1 MLSNE
6 YPVLRR
12 GDGIDYPELRESVKL
27 LQKLLIELGFLK
39 EGTTLF
45 DRWIGRSETDEGQ
58 FGRKTEAAV
67 KRFQESRSL
76 IADGV
81 VWSYTWDALFK
92 AKEAT
97 PGKLRRH
104 AVLRIR
110 DGIDYPQL
118 LPEVRTLQ
126 DLLKKEGFMEPSEPS
141 DGLFGPDTLNA
152 VKNFQNSRG
161 LVADGMVGQETWS
174 LLWNE
179 PIEVYL
185 PYNNLI
191 SSLNLDRIIASIP
204 YRELH
209 PYAWESIPL
218 ILRSCD
224 INGVIDLGQIAY
236 ILATAEHESRLG
248 QWMEE
253 LASGWAYEWRSD
265 LGNNRSGDG
274 PRYKGRGFVQ
284 ITGRRNYTDWSGRLG
299 IDLVNVPEKAAEPD
313 LAAKILVIGMRDGTF
328 TNHRLGQYIWG
339 SRRDFYNARR
349 IVNRLDRA
357 AHIAA
362 IAEEY
367 YRVL

>member
-1 MLSNE
+1 MLSNQ

-12 GDGIDYPELRESVKL
+12 GDGIDYPELRESVKQ
-27 LQKLLIELGFLK
+27 LQEILMELGFLK
-39 EGTTLF
+39 EETSMF
-45 DRWIGRSETDEGQ
+45 DRWMGRSETDEGR
-58 FGRKTEAAV
+58 FGLKTEAAV
-67 KRFQESRSL
+67 KRFQESYGL
-76 IADGV
+76 ITDGV

-92 AKEAT
+92 AKRKT
-97 PGKLRRH
+97 TGQMRRQ
-104 AVLRIR
+104 AVLRLR

-118 LPEVRTLQ
+118 VSEVRTLQ
-126 DLLKKEGFMEPSEPS
+126 DLLKKEGFIRPEEPS
-141 DGLFGPDTLNA
+141 DGLFGSNTLDA
-152 VKNFQNSRG
+152 VKNFQRSRG
-161 LVADGMVGQETWS
+161 LAADGIVGQETWS

-179 PIEVYL
+179 PVEVYL

-218 ILRSCD
+218 ILRTCD
-224 INGVIDLGQIAY
+224 MNGVIDMGQIAY

-299 IDLVNVPEKAAEPD
+299 LDLVSFPEKTAEPEI
-313 LAAKILVIGMRDGTF
+313 AAKIMVIGMRDGTF
-328 TNHRLGQYIWG
+328 TNRRLGQYIWG
-339 SRRDFYNARR
+339 SRRDFFNARR
-349 IVNRLDRA
+349 IVNHLDRA
-357 AHIAA
+357 GHIAA

-367 YRVL
+367 YRAL